1 MKRSYVQDPV
11 TLELVPK
18 EDYYRRSD
26 VNAPMV
32 MADIQ
37 PYQSMATG
45 EIIGSRSTHRA
56 HLKAHGLIEVGNE
69 LKHHTKPRETQI
81 DRAGIRRDVIE
92 AVKRYS

>member
-37 PYQSMATG
+37 
-45 EIIGSRSTHRA
+45 
-56 HLKAHGLIEVGNE
+56 AHGLIEVGNE
-69 LKHHTKPRETQI
+69 IKHHTKPRETQI